1 MIGEDAITQ
10 HWHSHIRT
18 HTLSSG
24 GHHISALFGRLL
36 LLRWRRLQL
45 LNLLDEIRLL
55 VVELFILGAVRV
67 KVQQK
72 FHEFVLVFDEY
83 VEDGLRL
90 VRVGDKHF
98 EHVERLELDV
108 ARLVAEE
115 IHHQLQ
121 VVLRRDVLSHDH
133 EVVRVQQQLP
143 EQLQRL
149 PFRHVVLRV
158 EEDAVLGENFVVVLA
173 EELRAQKFVSREELL
188 ECAERV
194 RGDVERGQLN
204 VTEQI
209 VELLPEEHDA
219 CQRLVAKTL
228 AKNHT
233 AVERHLGLLVTLQQD
248 EKDFALSDEKIHR
261 RETRPDLAT
270 QQNPKDL
277 DDLFLRLEIQPRQMF
292 HEHREHVGIV
302 VGLRKLRHELS
313 MWILIPSSVEDVL
326 TRLQLFRDVFH
337 GFVGLLTARS
347 ILLED
352 YERVDETL
360 GNLLGTFLRG
370 PEQRHD
376 VVTSM
381 RGGLL

>member
-1 MIGEDAITQ
+1 MKRKYFRGLKKEATTRNFLTLNTRQLKFLNAIFPLKIICDQLIRAKIRLLRNSPALNDWRQKTLSLNT
-10 HWHSHIRT
+10 HSHIRT

-24 GHHISALFGRLL
+24 GHHISAFGRLL

-90 VRVGDKHF
+90 VRVGDEHL

-115 IHHQLQ
+115 VHHQLQ
-121 VVLRRDVLSHDH
+121 VVLRRYVLSHDH

-143 EQLQRL
+143 KQLQRL

-188 ECAERV
+188 ERAERV
-194 RGDVERGQLN
+194 GGDVERGQLN

-228 AKNHT
+228 AKNHA
-233 AVERHLGLLVTLQQD
+233 AVECHLGLLVTLQQD
-248 EKDFALSDEKIHR
+248 EKDFALRDEEIHR
-261 RETRPDLAT
+261 RETRP
-270 QQNPKDL
+270 
-277 DDLFLRLEIQPRQMF
+277 
-292 HEHREHVGIV
+292 
-302 VGLRKLRHELS
+302 
-313 MWILIPSSVEDVL
+313 
-326 TRLQLFRDVFH
+326 
-337 GFVGLLTARS
+337 
-347 ILLED
+347 
-352 YERVDETL
+352 
-360 GNLLGTFLRG
+360 NL
-370 PEQRHD
+370 PAQ
-376 VVTSM
+376 
-381 RGGLL
+381 